1 MAIRP
6 WLAPLALVFILVLA
20 PGASGAKPK
29 PTTGSRVFVIV
40 LENREY
46 DEVFGSAE
54 DPFLNELTQHAAWA
68 SSYYA
73 VAHPSLPNYLALL
86 GGSTFGIAENC
97 TACQAQGPN
106 LALQLSRAGV
116 SWRAYMGD
124 MPRPCFGAAESGD
137 YVKRHDPFMYFPS
150 IASNPE
156 RCRRVVPAERLD
168 RDLRSHS
175 LPSFGWLSPGL
186 CDDAHDCDL
195 ATADRYLSRLVPRIM
210 HGLGPGGDL
219 IVTFDEGTSEEA
231 CCGPFDQGGGG
242 HVLTVIASPGETVG
256 NRLAG
261 AYNHYSLL
269 AAVERHFGLPLL
281 RAARQAE
288 ALPLRTVSPRP
299 SRG

>member
-6 WLAPLALVFILVLA
+6 RLALLALVFTFVLA
-20 PGASGAKPK
+20 PSASGARPE
-29 PTTGSRVFVIV
+29 PAADSRVFLIV
-40 LENREY
+40 LENHEL

-54 DPFLNELTQHAAWA
+54 APFLNELTQHAAWA
-68 SSYYA
+68 SRYYA

-97 TACQAQGPN
+97 IACQARDPN

-124 MPRPCFGAAESGD
+124 MPRPCFTAAESGD
-137 YVKRHDPFMYFPS
+137 YVKRHDPFMYFPL
-150 IASNPE
+150 IASNRE
-156 RCRRVVPAERLD
+156 RCRRVVPAARLD

-195 ATADRYLSRLVPRIM
+195 ATADRYLSRLVPRVM
-210 HGLGPGGDL
+210 RGLGPGGNL
-219 IVTFDEGTSEEA
+219 IVTFDEGTSDEG
-231 CCGPFDQGGGG
+231 CCGPFDQGGGR
-242 HVLTVIASPGETVG
+242 VLTVIASPGETVG
-256 NRLAG
+256 RRLTG
-261 AYNHYSLL
+261 TYNHYSLP
-269 AAVERHFGLPLL
+269 AAVERHFGLPRL

-288 ALPLRTVSPRP
+288 ALPLSTASLRSPR
-299 SRG
+299 G